1 MRHTET
7 FLPAPGSYE
16 WTSFYRKGNP
26 MKSFLS
32 TVAVY
37 MAALVLFSVAPILAD
52 TARGAGDGT
61 VPQGSALP
69 PNLLD
74 GKTFLAQSGEK
85 GKKASNKDTIVFRDG
100 RFLSEG
106 CIQWGFGDAAYAAG
120 TEGDGIRFQ
129 ARTVSPTHGAMTW
142 NGLVKGDT
150 IEATSKWTRE
160 RWYWKTKREYWYRGE
175 LKK

>member
-1 MRHTET
+1 MGHTET
-7 FLPAPGSYE
+7 LLPAPGSYE
-16 WTSFYRKGNP
+16 WISFFRKGNP

-37 MAALVLFSVAPILAD
+37 MAALVLFSVAPISAD
-52 TARGAGDGT
+52 T
-61 VPQGSALP
+61 ALP

-106 CIQWGFGDAAYAAG
+106 CIQWGFGDAAYATG

-129 ARTVSPTHGAMTW
+129 TRTVSPTHGAMVW
-142 NGLVKGDT
+142 NGIVKGDT
-150 IEATSKWTRE
+150 IEATSIWTRD
-160 RWYWKTKREYWYRGE
+160 RWYWKIKKEYWYRGE
-175 LKK
+175 SKK